1 MTTEISVITCSHNP
15 RPDYLER
22 VFDALRKQTLDK
34 WRWEFLLIDNSS
46 RDPLEARIDLSWHPN
61 ARHIGEGRL
70 GLTHARLK
78 GIREA
83 TGDLL
88 VFVDDD
94 NVLDDDYLEE
104 ALRVAEEWPR
114 LGAWGGQTRPGF
126 EETPPD
132 WTRPYWSRLV
142 IREFNTDR
150 WSNQPS
156 SADSMPCGAGMCVRK
171 SVADYYAFLHAN
183 GHRKILMDRAGDSL
197 LSGGDSDLAICACD
211 KDLGMGLFT
220 SLKLTHLIPSSRLTE
235 DYLVRLLEA
244 LACSA
249 IVLDSFRSTATGA
262 PNGKSSGQKL
272 SGSIADVGR
281 LLLRNRRERR
291 FFRAV
296 KSGEE
301 KAIKLLNGK
310 QPKDH

>member
-15 RPDYLER
+15 RHDYLER
-22 VFDALRKQTLDK
+22 VLDALRKQTLDK

-46 RDPLEARIDLSWHPN
+46 QDPLEARVDLSWHSN
-61 ARHIGEGRL
+61 SRHIREGKL
-70 GLTHARLK
+70 GLTHARLR

-126 EETPPD
+126 EENPPD

-171 SVADYYAFLHAN
+171 SVADYYASLHAN
-183 GHRKILMDRAGDSL
+183 GHRSILMDRAGDSL

-235 DYLVRLLEA
+235 DYLVRLLEG

-249 IVLDSFRSTATGA
+249 IVLDSFRSTDNGTV
-262 PNGKSSGQKL
+262 NGKAFGRKL
-272 SGSIADVGR
+272 SSSIADVGR

-301 KAIKLLNGK
+301 KALELLNRK
-310 QPKDH
+310 QTNH

>member
-22 VFDALRKQTLDK
+22 VLDALRKQTLDK
-34 WRWEFLLIDNSS
+34 SRWEFLLIDNSS
-46 RDPLEARIDLSWHPN
+46 QDSLEARVDLSWHSN
-61 ARHIGEGRL
+61 ARHIREGKL
-70 GLTHARLK
+70 GLTHARLR

-83 TGDLL
+83 SGDLL

-94 NVLDDDYLEE
+94 NVLDDDYLDE

-126 EETPPD
+126 EENPPD

-142 IREFNTDR
+142 IREFDSDR
-150 WSNQPS
+150 WSNQPTQ
-156 SADSMPCGAGMCVRK
+156 ADTMPCGAGMCVRK
-171 SVADYYAFLHAN
+171 TVVDYYAQLHDN
-183 GHRKILMDRAGDSL
+183 GQRAIIMDRTGDSL

-211 KDLGMGLFT
+211 IGLGMGLFT

-235 DYLVRLLEA
+235 DYLVRLLEG

-262 PNGKSSGQKL
+262 VNGNSSGRKL

-291 FFRAV
+291 FF
-296 KSGEE
+296 
-301 KAIKLLNGK
+301 
-310 QPKDH
+310 